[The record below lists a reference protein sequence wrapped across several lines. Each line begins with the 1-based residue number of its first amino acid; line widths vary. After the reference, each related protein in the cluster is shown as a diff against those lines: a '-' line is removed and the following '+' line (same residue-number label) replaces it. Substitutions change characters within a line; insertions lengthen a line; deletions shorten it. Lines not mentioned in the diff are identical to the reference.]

1 MIELKSVS
9 KQYGE
14 RQILRNINISF
25 QRGELTFITG
35 TSGAGKTTLLNIL
48 AGLDLPTEG
57 TVEYCGKD
65 VSSDLCGYRAEA
77 VGVIFQED
85 NLIPGLTAVQN
96 VTIAAGVVG
105 KKLSGAEVEEAVR
118 HIGVPD
124 AAQKSETLSGGEK
137 QRIALLRSVFKEAEV
152 LIADEPTGSLD
163 SENSDKVFEMLS
175 SMKEGRHIIVVSH
188 DMEMAKKYADRILV
202 LKDGVITEDI
212 SNSNPSNRITQ
223 EDDYRRRERNGDSTI
238 EKPSGQAENRFGV
251 RRIISLL
258 GRNSICRRK
267 GRFAMLVISIALAIT
282 ALSLAIIL
290 KHAGNELN
298 NAVNVSYLES
308 DLLKLNYGFY
318 PNAGYGRMP
327 FSDAEILRLQ
337 KEEDV
342 SELVCKYYYAD
353 ERESFFSSDNGSQ
366 DAHLKQ
372 IRFDDFFRERVMV
385 NDITGT
391 FPERDNEVILAEDI
405 ANRIL
410 GDNPIGK
417 EVWFHCGNSK
427 DVLCMVV
434 GINHTKNPFDKMYSF
449 VSANL
454 LKSMLESELLE
465 KIYGLQMIFEWED
478 DVRMGAVNKQGIKA
492 MHMQAV
498 AGDESLLYGKRPEK
512 PEQALISSKL
522 FLLTLDVFGIKGSFS
537 EEEVLSG
544 KVDSD
549 AIQRAFSKMFAIDYN
564 GVFPVTFSGVF
575 ESEELEVRYT
585 KERIDEMQIANP
597 VGIDVYVKDARK
609 AELIKSAW
617 KQEYPYEVYAEQ
629 ETLKDRIKN
638 QSSFF
643 EKAILILGG
652 VLVVVSVAM
661 LASYAKLMLGERKK
675 EMAIIKGFGAK
686 NNVVFGILSY
696 DSVAI
701 TVAAT
706 VFAILLLLIVKVIG
720 VAYISQ
726 LAYIGFGKTI
736 LLTTA
741 MGIGFS
747 LFVMLVT
754 WLLFRRTV
762 KKMPAELLRQ

>member
-1 MIELKSVS
+1 M
-9 KQYGE
+9 
-14 RQILRNINISF
+14 
-25 QRGELTFITG
+25 
-35 TSGAGKTTLLNIL
+35 
-48 AGLDLPTEG
+48 
-57 TVEYCGKD
+57 
-65 VSSDLCGYRAEA
+65 
-77 VGVIFQED
+77 
-85 NLIPGLTAVQN
+85 
-96 VTIAAGVVG
+96 
-105 KKLSGAEVEEAVR
+105 
-118 HIGVPD
+118 
-124 AAQKSETLSGGEK
+124 
-137 QRIALLRSVFKEAEV
+137 
-152 LIADEPTGSLD
+152 
-163 SENSDKVFEMLS
+163 
-175 SMKEGRHIIVVSH
+175 
-188 DMEMAKKYADRILV
+188 
-202 LKDGVITEDI
+202 
-212 SNSNPSNRITQ
+212 
-223 EDDYRRRERNGDSTI
+223 
-238 EKPSGQAENRFGV
+238 
-251 RRIISLL
+251 
-258 GRNSICRRK
+258 
-267 GRFAMLVISIALAIT
+267 
-282 ALSLAIIL
+282 
-290 KHAGNELN
+290 
-298 NAVNVSYLES
+298 
-308 DLLKLNYGFY
+308 
-318 PNAGYGRMP
+318 
-327 FSDAEILRLQ
+327 
-337 KEEDV
+337 
-342 SELVCKYYYAD
+342 
-353 ERESFFSSDNGSQ
+353 
-366 DAHLKQ
+366 
-372 IRFDDFFRERVMV
+372 
-385 NDITGT
+385 
-391 FPERDNEVILAEDI
+391 
-405 ANRIL
+405 
-410 GDNPIGK
+410 
-417 EVWFHCGNSK
+417 
-427 DVLCMVV
+427 
-434 GINHTKNPFDKMYSF
+434 
-449 VSANL
+449 
-454 LKSMLESELLE
+454 
-465 KIYGLQMIFEWED
+465 
-478 DVRMGAVNKQGIKA
+478 
-492 MHMQAV
+492 
-498 AGDESLLYGKRPEK
+498 
-512 PEQALISSKL
+512 
-522 FLLTLDVFGIKGSFS
+522 FGIKGSFS

-549 AIQRAFSKMFAIDYN
+549 AIQRAFSKIFAIDYN

-575 ESEELEVRYT
+575 KSEELEVRYT